1 MWKSLNNKEEEM
13 ATTLQEQ
20 LENNLVSWPRG
31 QEQLFLPVDV
41 QDRLLTA
48 GYVAEEFER
57 LFPKLTQKE
66 RSNYVSRTCGSAR
79 KLFAILLGINKGE
92 SIIDILA
99 DGITD
104 DDLPLVKYRTAHSSY
119 TNPRFTL
126 RSKRRID
133 RPIYAID
140 KWDWRFTIRQ
150 FYCEQWWLNA
160 PVFKTQGKH
169 YEFEDDCVLPF
180 LEDQEDINA
189 SGGYSDVWGVRI
201 HPAHQNLFRPPKSQ
215 VRATE

>member
-1 MWKSLNNKEEEM
+1 MWKSLNDTAEEM
-13 ATTLQEQ
+13 AMTLQEQ

-31 QEQLFLPVDV
+31 QEQLFLPVDA

-48 GYVAEEFER
+48 RNVAAEFER
-57 LFPKLTQKE
+57 LFPKLAQEE

-79 KLFAILLGINKGE
+79 KLFAILLGINKGG

-104 DDLPLVKYRTAHSSY
+104 GDLPLVKYRAAHSNY

-126 RSKRRID
+126 RSKWRID
-133 RPIYAID
+133 RPIHAID
-140 KWDWRFTIRQ
+140 QWDWRPTIRQ
-150 FYCEQWWLNA
+150 FYGEQWWLNA

-180 LEDQEDINA
+180 LEDQEDINV

-201 HPAHQNLFRPPKSQ
+201 HPAHHNFFRSPKSQ
-215 VRATE
+215 VRATK